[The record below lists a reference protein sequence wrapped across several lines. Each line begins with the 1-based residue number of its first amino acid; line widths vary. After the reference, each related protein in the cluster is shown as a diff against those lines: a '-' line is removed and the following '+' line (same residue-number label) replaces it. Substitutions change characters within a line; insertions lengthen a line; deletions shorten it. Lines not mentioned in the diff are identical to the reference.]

1 MIQKTSIAILGPGAI
16 GGFLATLLSR
26 AGNEVV
32 CIGREKEVDL
42 IAKDGIGLESKLF
55 GNIEARPRALTRL
68 EREPDILFITV
79 KAPYLRESLE
89 RIPKNLVSHSVIIPF
104 LNGLG
109 HAEILREYFGPRVAV
124 GMIGAIEVS
133 GETPGRVAHM
143 SPQIP
148 HIELA
153 SDQDVSGDRLEG
165 VAKMLQNAGLSAKV
179 LKSEAEVIWRKL
191 VRLNAIAA
199 TTAVVRK
206 PVGFVRT
213 DPEWQKTLKSCVE
226 EGSAVAKAE
235 GVVINPQEVMRQID
249 NLPADL
255 TTSLQRD
262 IAAGHPS
269 EIDAILGG
277 VLERAKRHGI
287 SCPAIKKIYGSL
299 VRQKI

>member
-16 GGFLATLLSR
+16 GGFLAILLSR
-26 AGNEVV
+26 TGNEVV

-42 IAKDGIGLESKLF
+42 IAKEGIRLESKIF
-55 GNIEARPRALTRL
+55 GNIKVRPQALTL
-68 EREPDILFITV
+68 LDREPDVLFVTV

-89 RIPKNLVSHSVIIPF
+89 RIPKNLVSHSVIIPL

-109 HAEILREYFGPRVAV
+109 HAEILREHFGPRVAV

-133 GETPGRVAHM
+133 GETPGRVVHM
-143 SPQIP
+143 SAQIP
-148 HIELA
+148 HVELA
-153 SDQDVSGDRLEG
+153 SDQDVSKDRLEEI
-165 VAKMLQNAGLSAKV
+165 AKMLQNAGLSAEM
-179 LKSEAEVIWRKL
+179 LNSEAEVIWRKL

-199 TTAVVRK
+199 TTAAARK
-206 PVGFVRT
+206 PAGFVRT

-235 GVVINPQEVMRQID
+235 GVAIDPQEVMRQID
-249 NLPADL
+249 NLPDDL

-262 IAAGHPS
+262 IAAGRPS

-277 VLERAKRHGI
+277 VLARAKRHGI
-287 SCPAIKKIYGSL
+287 SCPAIKKIYESL
-299 VRQKI
+299 VQQKI